1 MSTRLDLYLHQSSVK
16 YYTNTPSEEARVAQ
30 FESLYQRAKSW
41 KEQQPQANPM
51 MLDYYRRA
59 YLAELNA
66 LNIDTG
72 KESNRK
78 MRKLKKLVYEMIESK
93 IDNSIPLPK
102 MVARYKSD
110 KYLVDTTESFIKS
123 EIDNLM
129 AKYVNDAA
137 ERSTY
142 IDGTTW
148 FKVSWDSMS
157 NSHEH
162 NGSVKIELRT
172 MDQVVPQPNIKNY
185 KDLEYLFEIT
195 DVSLT
200 RIYDLYGKLI
210 TPISEDASTIRVIS
224 CYYLNDNHIVGLFSW
239 AEHSRQ
245 VICDEEDWQI
255 RKIRKCKTCGAINP
269 IENTCYNC
277 GHTKFEYKNA
287 EKEILEEDLVEID
300 NPYVEDEESTED
312 EQQMQQPQQ
321 DQQAQQPK
329 VKVFATKSTEIPFYR
344 LRQLPFVPRPAI
356 SSLDSI
362 YGISEVKM
370 ILDEQDASNKL
381 LTKAFDKGMKS
392 GTILTKPD
400 KIKIGDKD
408 DTIKMISV
416 RTAEEAQM
424 IQAKQAMSDVSQD
437 MILANT
443 FYENA
448 RNTSGVTESY
458 QGQKDT
464 TATSGKAKQYAIAQ
478 TAGRIESLRIMKAAA
493 FAGLYELVL
502 KYLLAFS
509 DEPRRFVKTLPNGE
523 ETELT
528 WNKYMFLA
536 KDKHGQIYYRDDFT
550 FNTDPAATL
559 SQDRALMWQETQD
572 KFINGA
578 LGNAAD
584 PRTIELFWNM
594 MSMYDYPLAK
604 VALAGIKANS
614 KHIPPELEQALM
626 NNPEL
631 MQEVMQKLQDATD
644 QRGGARPNSGPA
656 GNGATHTANVER
668 TNERNRSQNRV
679 IPQSAQQSI
688 QGGDVK

>member
-1 MSTRLDLYLHQSSVK
+1 MPSRLDLYLHQGTPK
-16 YYTNTPSEEARVAQ
+16 YYANTPEEEARVTQ
-30 FESLYQRAKSW
+30 FESLYQRAKTW
-41 KEQQPQANPM
+41 KEQQPQANATK
-51 MLDYYRRA
+51 LDYYRRA

-66 LNIDTG
+66 LNVETG

-148 FKVSWDSMS
+148 FKVSWNSMS

-162 NGSVKIELRT
+162 NGDVRIELRT
-172 MDQVVPQPNIKNY
+172 IDQIVPQPNVKNY
-185 KDLEYLFEIT
+185 KDLEYIFEII

-210 TPISEDASTIRVIS
+210 TPISEDSSTIKVVS

-255 RKIRKCKTCGAINP
+255 RKLRKCKTCGAINP

-277 GHTKFEYKNA
+277 GHKKFEYKIA
-287 EKEILEEDLVEID
+287 EEEILDEPLIEID
-300 NPYVEDEESTED
+300 NPYVEDNEEQD
-312 EQQMQQPQQ
+312 EGQQSIDQMQQPQI
-321 DQQAQQPK
+321 
-329 VKVFATKSTEIPFYR
+329 KVFAEKGTKIPFYR

-408 DTIKMISV
+408 DTIKIIPV
-416 RTAEEAQM
+416 RTSEEAQM
-424 IQAKQAMSDVSQD
+424 IQAKQAVSDVSQD
-437 MILANT
+437 IILANNL
-443 FYENA
+443 YENA

-523 ETELT
+523 DTELT

-578 LGNAAD
+578 LGNMAD
-584 PRTIELFWNM
+584 PRTIELYWNM

-614 KHIPPELEQALM
+614 KHLPPEIEQALM

-631 MQEVMQKLQDATD
+631 MQEVMQQLQEATD
-644 QRGGARPNSGPA
+644 QRGGSRPNSGPA
-656 GNGATHTANVER
+656 GNGATHRANVER
-668 TNERNRSQNRV
+668 TNDRNRSQNKDV
-679 IPQSAQQSI
+679 VSSAQQSI